1 MLSTEE
7 SRITLAQ
14 AASRYPG
21 SRGAARL
28 HPATLTRHILR
39 GVRALDGRIVR
50 LEAERLGCRWFTSE
64 AAMQRFATALAADP
78 MPTPPVQTPRS
89 ESARM
94 KASAAA
100 GRKLAAMGA

>member
-1 MLSTEE
+1 MLPIEE
-7 SRITLAQ
+7 QRITLSQ

-39 GVRALDGRIVR
+39 GVRALDGRSVR

-64 AAMQRFATALAADP
+64 AALQRFAAALGADP
-78 MPTPPVQTPRS
+78 TPETPPRS
-89 ESARM
+89 EDAQS

-100 GRKLAAMGA
+100 GKRLEKMGA